1 MNSKQKLHQIKLT
14 QWASRFQE
22 QAASGLTVKAWCAEN
37 NVTIH
42 TYNYWKHKLKLEYVD
57 SLLPA
62 EHDIVALTP
71 DLLQTCPNN
80 TPVFC
85 QLHDSLKSH
94 DLHEHN
100 TLSITCGD
108 INISVGPTI
117 SEEKLLLHAVLPKA
131 SFFHGNHL
139 AFRITQSKNE
149 RKKDTV
155 LPEQNAQISRCL
167 SD

>member
-1 MNSKQKLHQIKLT
+1 MNNKQKLHQIKLT
-14 QWASRFQE
+14 QWATRFQE

-71 DLLQTCPNN
+71 DLLQTSSLLQTCPNN
-80 TPVFC
+80 TPMFC

-94 DLHEHN
+94 DLRKHNN
-100 TLSITCGD
+100 TLGITCGC
-108 INISVGPTI
+108 
-117 SEEKLLLHAVLPKA
+117 SENKDAVLA
-131 SFFHGNHL
+131 QRF
-139 AFRITQSKNE
+139 
-149 RKKDTV
+149 D
-155 LPEQNAQISRCL
+155 LPEMEWK
-167 SD
+167 